1 MKIKLQLDSL
11 DVQSFATLHRPGPAM
26 GTVRANS
33 IVNTGIVTTD
43 MNTLEVEGACYDE
56 RTAIGPTCDC
66 TPGTRCTC
74 NGDTCGCPSYNGLS
88 CPPRCP

>member
-1 MKIKLQLDSL
+1 MKIRLEVDEL
-11 DVQSFATLHRPGPAM
+11 DVQSFPTVDGPLAGR
-26 GTVRANS
+26 GTVKAHES
-33 IVNTGIVTTD
+33 DTYAEWNTQ
-43 MNTLEVEGACYDE
+43 CYEE
-56 RTAIGPTCDC
+56 RTNLGITCDC